1 MFCQFLLYSKV
12 THSYICIYIY
22 IYTFF
27 FSHLCNSYP
36 YSSIVKVFFFPSVFP
51 PRFSLCFWFSAIW
64 MICWSAYF
72 LVLSYLVFS
81 EIQICGLVFVFD
93 YGKLLVVHY
102 FQMFLLLHCPFPSP
116 SLCSLPSFLPF
127 FPVVFSFCISV
138 WEVFI
143 EISSS
148 SYSFPQPCPACWWEF
163 VKDWCYFFLKCLI
176 EFISECSFSLRRFLI
191 MTSV

>member
-1 MFCQFLLYSKV
+1 M
-12 THSYICIYIY
+12 YIY

-36 YSSIVKVFFFPSVFP
+36 YSSIVMLFFFLLFFP
-51 PRFSLCFWFSAIW
+51 QDFLFVSGFLQFEWYAEVHIFWCYPTWCSLRSRFVVWCL
-64 MICWSAYF
+64 
-72 LVLSYLVFS
+72 
-81 EIQICGLVFVFD
+81 VFD

-116 SLCSLPSFLPF
+116 SLRSLPSFLPF

-138 WEVFI
+138 WKVFI

-176 EFISECSFSLRRFLI
+176 EFISECNFSLRRFLI